1 MPTQSISEPIVF
13 ARLHRRDVVADF
25 GGRAITS
32 DVGAPL
38 LWAPPRPS
46 GWSIVLPRAFATT
59 ARPAGW
65 S

>member
-1 MPTQSISEPIVF
+1 MPTQCISEPIVF

-32 DVGAPL
+32 DVGAL
-38 LWAPPRPS
+38 LPGAPPRPS
-46 GWSIVLPRAFATT
+46 GWSIALPLAFATT
-59 ARPAGW
+59 ARPAAW